1 MRDDLGQAAFPPTRL
16 IAAGLLW
23 LAVFSLLYTIGVEN
37 GAWSGL
43 SPGRLRDLDLIVGF
57 FAGAAV
63 FLALLARGR
72 AKECVR

>member
-1 MRDDLGQAAFPPTRL
+1 MREDLAQAGFPPIRL

-37 GAWSGL
+37 GAWSEL
-43 SPGRLRDLDLIVGF
+43 SPGRLRNLDLLVGF

-63 FLALLARGR
+63 LLVLLAPGR
-72 AKECVR
+72 AKESVR

>member
-37 GAWSGL
+37 GAWSEV
-43 SPGRLRDLDLIVGF
+43 SPPLRDLDLIVGF

-63 FLALLARGR
+63 FLALLAPGR